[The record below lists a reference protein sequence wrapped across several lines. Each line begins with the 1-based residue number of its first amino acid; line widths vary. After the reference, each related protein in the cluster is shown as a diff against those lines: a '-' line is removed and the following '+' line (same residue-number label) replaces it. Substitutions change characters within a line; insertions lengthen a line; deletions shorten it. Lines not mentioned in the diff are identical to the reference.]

1 MLTSWHI
8 CQPFCYN
15 WRNFNL
21 YRSTVM
27 PVSSQ
32 HKVYLPASARDN
44 QYLLAEF
51 VLSDELVARYP
62 ASSTDTPYLALYQ
75 ALSQKLFELADQFGL
90 RNVHLIANGK
100 TPVVRFHQE
109 AYVLQTAEQI
119 LFFYNPS
126 YHEAQHSFYDAKVRA
141 RKISL
146 LFLATEQPLRSNAA
160 AFHQQVTTLLTELRN
175 RLALAELKIKVRDHQ
190 HLTYDLFAKAKGSKE
205 SYGYKLRSIDA
216 RYKAR
221 QAELPAHSALTY
233 VIVNLPLSRRLKEQV
248 KLDLHSS
255 SPYLPLYQHIADH
268 FVSACQQE
276 KLQHLA
282 VLANGLLP
290 LVRNSQFDKSSQ
302 GTELQMIGFDPS
314 AKQGQLVSDLQG
326 DKLVEMMQLI
336 IFATPDDQTD
346 MGYGRFMNEVESA
359 LRRFAKA
366 VNLQPER
373 DDLTVRFHQHIS
385 YHQ

>member
-1 MLTSWHI
+1 
-8 CQPFCYN
+8 
-15 WRNFNL
+15 
-21 YRSTVM
+21 M

-62 ASSTDTPYLALYQ
+62 ASSTDAPYLALYQ

-346 MGYGRFMNEVESA
+346 LGYGRFMNEVESA

-366 VNLQPER
+366 LNLQPER

-385 YHQ
+385 YHN

>member
-1 MLTSWHI
+1 
-8 CQPFCYN
+8 
-15 WRNFNL
+15 
-21 YRSTVM
+21 M
-27 PVSSQ
+27 PVSPQ
-32 HKVYLPASARDN
+32 HKVYLPAHARDN

-51 VLSDELVARYP
+51 VVTDELVAAFP
-62 ASSTDTPYLALYQ
+62 ASDAAKPYDTFYQ
-75 ALSQKLFELADQFGL
+75 QLSQRFFALADNANL
-90 RNVHLIANGK
+90 HNVHMIANGK

-126 YHEAQHSFYDAKVRA
+126 YHEAQHSFYDATIRA

-160 AFHQQVTTLLTELRN
+160 KFHQQVSAVIQQFIA
-175 RLALAELKIKVRDHQ
+175 ALPVAALKVKIRDHQ

-233 VIVNLPLSRRLKEQV
+233 VIINLPLSRRLKEQV
-248 KLDLHSS
+248 AIDLQSS
-255 SPYLPLYQHIADH
+255 APYLPLYQKVSDS
-268 FVSACQQE
+268 FVSACQPEQ
-276 KLQHLA
+276 LNHLA

-290 LVRNSQFDKSSQ
+290 LVRNSQFDKSSH
-302 GTELQMIGFDPS
+302 GAELQMIGFDPS
-314 AKQGQLVSDLQG
+314 ASSGQLISDLQG

-336 IFATPDDQTD
+336 IFATPDNQTD
-346 MGYGRFMNEVESA
+346 MGYGRFMNEVENA

-366 VNLQPER
+366 LELQPER

>member
-1 MLTSWHI
+1 
-8 CQPFCYN
+8 
-15 WRNFNL
+15 
-21 YRSTVM
+21 M

-32 HKVYLPASARDN
+32 HKVYLPAQARDN

-51 VLSDELVARYP
+51 VLTDELLAAFP
-62 ASSTDTPYLALYQ
+62 ANDAAKPYEHFYQQLAQ
-75 ALSQKLFELADQFGL
+75 QFFELADAAQL
-90 RNVHLIANGK
+90 HNVHVIANGK

-119 LFFYNPS
+119 LFFYNPT
-126 YHEAQHSFYDAKVRA
+126 YHEAQHSFYDGSVRA

-160 AFHQQVTTLLTELRN
+160 KFHQQVTTVLQQLLTKLN
-175 RLALAELKIKVRDHQ
+175 ATALKVKIRDHQ
-190 HLTYDLFAKAKGSKE
+190 HLTYDLFGKAKGSKE

-221 QAELPAHSALTY
+221 QCELPAHSALTY
-233 VIVNLPLSRRLKEQV
+233 VIVNLPLSRRVKEQV
-248 KLDLHSS
+248 KLDLQSS
-255 SPYLPLYQHIADH
+255 NPYLPLYQKVSDS
-268 FVSACQQE
+268 FVSACQPEQL
-276 KLQHLA
+276 KHLA

-290 LVRNSQFDKSSQ
+290 LVRNSQFDKSSHGQ
-302 GTELQMIGFDPS
+302 ELQMIGFDPS
-314 AKQGQLVSDLQG
+314 ATTGQLISDLQG
-326 DKLVEMMQLI
+326 EKLVEMMQLV

-346 MGYGRFMNEVESA
+346 MGYGRFMNEVETA

-366 VNLQPER
+366 LNLQPER

-385 YHQ
+385 YHS

>member
-1 MLTSWHI
+1 
-8 CQPFCYN
+8 
-15 WRNFNL
+15 
-21 YRSTVM
+21 M
-27 PVSSQ
+27 PLSSQ
-32 HKVYLPASARDN
+32 HKVYLPATARDN

-51 VLSDELVARYP
+51 VLTDELVARFP
-62 ASSTDTPYLALYQ
+62 ATHAETPYQALYQ
-75 ALSQKLFELADQFGL
+75 NLAQRLFELTDQFGL
-90 RNVHLIANGK
+90 RNVHFIANGK

-109 AYVLQTAEQI
+109 AYVLQTAEKI

-126 YHEAQHSFYDAKVRA
+126 YHEAHHSFFDGKVRE

-160 AFHQQVTTLLTELRN
+160 NFHQQVTALLTEFKN
-175 RLALAELKIKVRDHQ
+175 RLALPDLPIKVRDHQ

-221 QAELPAHSALTY
+221 QCELPAHSALTY

-248 KLDLHSS
+248 TLDLQQTA
-255 SPYLPLYQHIADH
+255 PYLPLYQHVAEH

-276 KLQHLA
+276 DLQHLA

-290 LVRNSQFDKSSQ
+290 LVRNSQYDKSSH
-302 GTELQMIGFDPS
+302 GKELQMIGFDPS
-314 AKQGQLVSDLQG
+314 SQQGQIIRDLPG
-326 DKLVEMMQLI
+326 DKLVEMMQLV
-336 IFATPDDQTD
+336 IFATPEDQTD

-385 YHQ
+385 YHS

>member
-1 MLTSWHI
+1 
-8 CQPFCYN
+8 
-15 WRNFNL
+15 
-21 YRSTVM
+21 M

-32 HKVYLPASARDN
+32 HKVYLPAAARDN

-51 VLSDELVARYP
+51 VLSDELVARFP
-62 ASSTDTPYLALYQ
+62 SSSTEAPYQALYQ
-75 ALSQKLFELADQFGL
+75 DLAQKLFALTDQFGL
-90 RNVHLIANGK
+90 RNVHFIANGK

-126 YHEAQHSFYDAKVRA
+126 YHEAHHSFFDPKVRT

-160 AFHQQVTTLLTELRN
+160 SFHQQVTALLTEFKN
-175 RLALAELKIKVRDHQ
+175 RLALANLQIKVRDHQ

-205 SYGYKLRSIDA
+205 TYGFKLRSIDA

-221 QAELPAHSALTY
+221 KCELPKHSALTY

-248 KLDLHSS
+248 AIDLQSTA
-255 SPYLPLYQHIADH
+255 PYLPLYQHVSEQ

-290 LVRNSQFDKSSQ
+290 LVRNSQYDKSSHGQ
-302 GTELQMIGFDPS
+302 ELQMIGFDHS
-314 AKQGQLVSDLQG
+314 IENGQLISDLQG
-326 DKLVEMMQLI
+326 DKLVEMMQLV
-336 IFATPDDQTD
+336 IFATPADQTD

-366 VNLQPER
+366 LNLQPER

-385 YHQ
+385 YHS